1 MKNFVELLQSI
12 SLSPQDEIT
21 RDEFLSS
28 AKRYYKQSWEEIRQN
43 HKQGYSGRQILK
55 QLSETADNLIGG
67 VLLFTFYDSN
77 INKKIL
83 DRMTLCALG
92 GYGRK
97 ELSPHSDCDLCFLH
111 EKEVDYSTLEPL
123 IQNFTTILWDLGLH
137 VSIAIYTVSEAI
149 QLIEEDPKTFT
160 SYLHIRNIMGQPFLS
175 EQLKAELKKISQ
187 STRSK
192 VYDIIFQRLGHPFS
206 QLGKDLFSHEPDIK
220 ENAGGLRDYH
230 ATLWILGLDSDWGSH
245 LEDLEKS
252 GLVDN
257 NSYLSIVES
266 LDFLWKIRNELHFIK
281 NRNWD
286 VLTVEMQCHVSQVFN
301 YGDLTEDAIE
311 RFMEDYYSSAMRIR
325 SLFEY
330 VARKSEQKNFPKTS
344 IEIPSSNID
353 EKTNYILYNGY
364 LSPRKD
370 DTNWFAENPVR
381 IMELFWEVSRR
392 KVPVGHTIQHWI
404 QQSLHVINDNFRNN
418 EIVNKYL
425 LSICGKP
432 FSAGFTFR
440 EMEKLGVLSK
450 YLPEFG
456 DIQGIVRY
464 KDFHSYPVNEH
475 ILRAVESLE
484 KIPRLSGS
492 IGEIFRKVL
501 KEIEEPQYL
510 ILSILL
516 HDLGKVEGESHIEA
530 GIQIA
535 RTICDRLGL
544 NDEESE
550 HVVFLVKNHQLMVN
564 VALYRD
570 IDDIDIVQAFASE
583 VKKERLL
590 KELLIM
596 SYVDLCAVGPNV
608 WNEWKGSL
616 LVNLYFKTLRVL
628 NKESTKDMTE
638 EETLTEKIAQI
649 LEKLPHKSCSELEYH
664 LNSMGSGYLDVFTPN
679 EIIIH
684 LDCLEEAMSTGLAV
698 RCWSDESIGMS
709 HFVVA
714 TRDKQ
719 GLFAQIAGCFA
730 SQLIDIYSASLYTR
744 EDGWV
749 VDCFLVRDAT
759 QHRPLTEGQIIALEK
774 TLKSVILD
782 GKDVQI
788 LVDKT
793 KTKLFALKKSLA
805 PVQTYIRFDNDSSS
819 KHTVIDIEAGD
830 RTGLLYDIASALF
843 IMGLNIYK
851 ARINTGAYRV
861 RDSFYVQFRDGKI
874 THRIL
879 QTAIR
884 AGLLESI
891 DSQNIK
897 QEQKDDE
904 QKL

>member
-12 SLSPQDEIT
+12 SLSPQDRVT
-21 RDEFLSS
+21 RDEFLTS

-43 HKQGYSGRQILK
+43 HKQGYSGKQILK
-55 QLSETADNLIGG
+55 QLSEIVDNLIDG
-67 VLLFTFYDSN
+67 VLLYALYDSS

-83 DRMTLCALG
+83 DKMALCALG

-111 EKEVDYSTLEPL
+111 EEEINNSTLEPL

-137 VSIAIYTVSEAI
+137 VSISIYTVPEAL
-149 QLIEEDPKTFT
+149 QLIEEDPKTYT
-160 SYLHIRNIMGQPFLS
+160 SYLHIRNIVGQPSLS
-175 EQLKAELKKISQ
+175 EQLKVGLKKISHNA
-187 STRSK
+187 RAK
-192 VYDIIFQRLGHPFS
+192 VYDIIFQRLGNAFS
-206 QLGKDLFSHEPDIK
+206 QSGKDLFSHEPDIK

-230 ATLWILGLDSDWGSH
+230 ATLWVLGLDSDWGSS
-245 LEDLEKS
+245 LEDLEKC

-257 NSYLSIVES
+257 NTYLSIVES
-266 LDFLWKIRNELHFIK
+266 LDFLWKIRNELHFVK

-286 VLTVEMQCHVSQVFN
+286 VLTVEMQNHVSQAFN
-301 YGDLTEDAIE
+301 YGDLPEDAIE

-325 SLFEY
+325 LLFEY
-330 VARKSEQKNFPKTS
+330 IARKSEQKNFPKTS

-353 EKTNYILYNGY
+353 EKSNYILYNGY

-370 DTNWFAENPVR
+370 DTNWFVENPVR

-392 KVPVGHTIQHWI
+392 KVPIGHTIQHWI
-404 QQSLHVINDNFRNN
+404 QQNLHLINESFRNN
-418 EIVNKYL
+418 EVVNKYL

-484 KIPRLSGS
+484 TIPRLSGT

-501 KEIEEPQYL
+501 KEIEEPEYL
-510 ILSILL
+510 VLSILL

-530 GIQIA
+530 GVHIA

-544 NDEESE
+544 NDEEAD

-570 IDDIDIVQAFASE
+570 IDDMDIVQAFATE
-583 VKKERLL
+583 VKTEKFL
-590 KELLIM
+590 KELLII
-596 SYVDLCAVGPNV
+596 SYADLYAVGPNV

-616 LVNLYFKTLRVL
+616 LINLYFKTLRIL
-628 NKESTKDMTE
+628 NKGLTKDLTE
-638 EETLTEKIAQI
+638 EESLAKKIEQI
-649 LEKLPHKSCSELEYH
+649 LEKLPHKNRSELEYH
-664 LNSMGSGYLDVFTPN
+664 LNSMGSGYLDVFTPD

-684 LDCLEEAMSTGLAV
+684 LDCLEEAMSRGLAV
-698 RCWSDESIGMS
+698 RCWSNETIGMS
-709 HFVVA
+709 HFVV
-714 TRDKQ
+714 TTSDKQ

-759 QHRPLTEGQIIALEK
+759 QHRPLTEGQIITLEK
-774 TLKSVILD
+774 TLKSVILE

-861 RDSFYVQFRDGKI
+861 RDSFYVQFRDNKI

-879 QTAIR
+879 QSAIR

-891 DSQNIK
+891 DAQNIK

>member
-12 SLSPQDEIT
+12 SLSPQDGIS

-28 AKRYYKQSWEEIRQN
+28 AKKYYKQSWEEIYQN
-43 HKQGYSGRQILK
+43 HRRGYSGRQILK
-55 QLSETADNLIGG
+55 QLSETADILIEG
-67 VLLFTFYDSN
+67 VFLYALYDCN
-77 INKKIL
+77 INRDIFNKIS
-83 DRMTLCALG
+83 LCALG
-92 GYGRK
+92 GYGRR

-111 EKEVDYSTLEPL
+111 EEEIGNSVLEPL
-123 IQNFTTILWDLGLH
+123 IQSFTTILWDLGLH
-137 VSIAIYTVSEAI
+137 VSISIYTVPEAI
-149 QLIEEDPKTFT
+149 QIIEEDPKTYT
-160 SYLHIRNIMGQPFLS
+160 SYLHIRNILGQSLLS
-175 EQLKAELKKISQ
+175 EELKKGLKGISQ
-187 STRSK
+187 NARAK
-192 VYDIIFQRLGHPFS
+192 VYDIIFQRIGNAFS
-206 QLGKDLFSHEPDIK
+206 QSGKDLFSHEPDIK

-230 ATLWILGLDSDWGSH
+230 ATLWLLGLDNNFGSN
-245 LEDLEKS
+245 LEDLERS
-252 GLVDN
+252 GFVEN
-257 NSYLSIVES
+257 NTYLSIVDS
-266 LDFLWKIRNELHFIK
+266 LDFLWKIRNELHFVK
-281 NRNWD
+281 NKSWD
-286 VLTVEMQCHVSQVFN
+286 LLTVEMQYHISQMFN
-301 YGDLTEDAIE
+301 YGDLPDDAIE
-311 RFMEDYYSSAMRIR
+311 RFMEDFYSSAMKIR
-325 SLFEY
+325 LFFEY
-330 VARKSEQKNFPKTS
+330 VAHKVEQKNFPKTS
-344 IEIPSSNID
+344 LEISSSNID
-353 EKTNYILYNGY
+353 EKSSYILYNGY
-364 LSPRKD
+364 LAPIID

-392 KVPVGHTIQHWI
+392 KVPIGYTIQHWI
-404 QQSLHVINDNFRNN
+404 QQNLDLINDSFCNN
-418 EIVNKYL
+418 EVVSKYL
-425 LSICGKP
+425 LSICSKP

-456 DIQGIVRY
+456 SIQGIVRY

-484 KIPRLSGS
+484 TIPRLSGS
-492 IGEIFRKVL
+492 VGDIFRKVL
-501 KEIEEPQYL
+501 KEIEQPQFL
-510 ILSILL
+510 VLSILL

-530 GIQIA
+530 GVHIA

-544 NDEESE
+544 NDEESD
-550 HVVFLVKNHQLMVN
+550 HVAFLVKNHQLMVN

-570 IDDIDIVQAFASE
+570 IDDVDVVQAFASE
-583 VKKERLL
+583 VKMEEFL
-590 KELLIM
+590 KELLII
-596 SYVDLCAVGPNV
+596 SYADLFAVGPNV

-616 LVNLYFKTLRVL
+616 LVNLYFKTIRMLR
-628 NKESTKDMTE
+628 KEFTKDLTE
-638 EETLTEKIAQI
+638 EEALVEKIEQI
-649 LEKLPHKSCSELEYH
+649 LEKVPQRNRSELEYH
-664 LNSMGSGYLDVFTPN
+664 LNSMGSGYLDAFTPD

-684 LDCLEEAMSTGLAV
+684 LDCLEEAIDKGLAV
-698 RCWSDESIGMS
+698 RCWSNENIGMS
-709 HFVVA
+709 HLVVA

-749 VDCFLVRDAT
+749 VDYFLVRDAP

-782 GKDVQI
+782 GKDVQM

-805 PVQTYIRFDNDSSS
+805 PVQTYIRFDNDSSN
-819 KHTVIDIEAGD
+819 KHTVIDIETGD

-861 RDSFYVQFRDGKI
+861 RDSFYVQFRDNKI

-879 QTAIR
+879 QSAIR

-891 DSQNIK
+891 DAQNIK
-897 QEQKDDE
+897 QEKKNDE
-904 QKL
+904 PNL